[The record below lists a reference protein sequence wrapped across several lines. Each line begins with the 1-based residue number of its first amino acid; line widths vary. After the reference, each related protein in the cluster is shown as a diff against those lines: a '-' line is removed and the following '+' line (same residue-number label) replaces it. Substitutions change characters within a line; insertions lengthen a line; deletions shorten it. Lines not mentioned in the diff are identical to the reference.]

1 MARIRTVKPELFRHE
16 GLYELEAETGLPV
29 RLAFAGLFTA
39 SDRGGY
45 FKWRPRELK
54 LDVMPYDLIDFSRV
68 MDALG
73 TRGFLVRYR
82 VGDEWFGLI
91 PTFTKHQ
98 VINNRERVSDLPQI
112 EDAEEIYDFSP
123 NENKDLL
130 TRDLRVNDAS
140 ATREGNVQGEGKGRE
155 GKGTGKGTTRDSSFD
170 QFFEKFWKLYP
181 NKVGK
186 PKAMAKLKLINPDGK
201 LDEAIMEG
209 LARHC
214 VSQGWLKDNGEF
226 IPHPTTW
233 LNRQGWEDEVKPHV
247 ATTNGQRTGS
257 GRLSAVDQVRAEN
270 DAAEARRRAARSE
283 AEVTGHLQE
292 SPPIDGDW
300 DREFASIRDIDGK
313 IVGDDGGALR
323 AQVDIFLRD
332 E

>member
-73 TRGFLVRYR
+73 TRGFLVKYR
-82 VGDEWFGLI
+82 VDDEWFGLI
-91 PTFTKHQ
+91 PTFTRHQ
-98 VINNRERVSDLPQI
+98 VINNRERASDLPQI
-112 EDAEEIYDFSP
+112 EDAEEIHNFNS
-123 NENKDLL
+123 NKTNDLL
-130 TRDLRVNDAS
+130 ARDPRVNDAS
-140 ATREGNVQGEGKGRE
+140 TTREGNVQGEGKGRE

-170 QFFEKFWKLYP
+170 QFFEKFWKRYP

-186 PKAMAKLKLINPDGK
+186 PKAMAKLKQINPDGK
-201 LDEAIMEG
+201 LDEVIMEG

-214 VSQGWLKDNGEF
+214 VSQSWLKDNGEF
-226 IPHPTTW
+226 IPHPITW
-233 LNRQGWEDEVKPHV
+233 LNRQGWEDEVRANVPGQ
-247 ATTNGQRTGS
+247 TNTGGS
-257 GRLSAVDQVRAEN
+257 RQAGPSLVDRVRQANAHLFEN
-270 DAAEARRRAARSE
+270 EP
-283 AEVTGHLQE
+283 
-292 SPPIDGDW
+292 PPIDARDW
-300 DREFASIRDIDGK
+300 PEFDSIREVDGQV
-313 IVGDDGGALR
+313 VGVDD
-323 AQVDIFLRD
+323 RD
-332 E
+332 VRP